1 MDSNTSSDIDLNIL
15 DRNGRQMDI
24 PSLKKDSS
32 DTDLYLNL
40 IANPVKSRQESE
52 NSTSSLH
59 LDNESKKSSTSS
71 IKRLSLNSLKMSPKK
86 EKKESFKPT
95 YSEKYSEKRHTER
108 NHSEKHTER
117 KSSHRRSDTESSRA
131 RYESVDVS
139 SRHTPSPEP
148 VKLTPQ
154 QIRMKKTDLLRK
166 LCDLKAQGYQLTREY
181 NFTSDIDEMENEY
194 ELLKSFKQRR
204 DGIKLYKNTIVNVCN
219 LVEFFNGKY
228 DPFGADLNGWS
239 EHMSVEVDSYDEV
252 LEELYEKYKSVG
264 KSFPPE
270 LKLLILIGFSASAF
284 HFSKKHMSNIPS
296 STNMV
301 GGLQSSIAQK
311 IAGMG
316 KEKSKF
322 MTEQEL
328 NIERQKEAFRQKDR
342 QMKEAMRQKYA
353 PRTEDSETHITQ
365 TQTHTQTSFKPPAT
379 QNINLQNSFAPVN
392 FGANI
397 APQSNLRPNMVSQS
411 NLGPNMVPQS
421 NLGPNMVP
429 QSNLGPP
436 SMVIPSNDPRDSI
449 ATRPLVQSNQ
459 SVKDILK
466 RLHER
471 EVDTQDTQ
479 EEFTAT
485 NDRLLS
491 DTTASES
498 KKRGRKKKPLMT
510 IQ

>member
-59 LDNESKKSSTSS
+59 LDNDSKKSSTSS

-95 YSEKYSEKRHTER
+95 YSEKRHTER
-108 NHSEKHTER
+108 KHSEKHSEKYSER
-117 KSSHRRSDTESSRA
+117 KSSYRHSDTESSRA

-139 SRHTPSPEP
+139 SIHTPSPEP

-154 QIRMKKTDLLRK
+154 QVRMKKTDLLRK

-181 NFTSDIDEMENEY
+181 NFNSEIDEMENEF

-342 QMKEAMRQKYA
+342 QMKEAMRQKFA
-353 PRTEDSETHITQ
+353 PRTEDSDTHMTQ
-365 TQTHTQTSFKPPAT
+365 TQTQTSLKPPAT
-379 QNINLQNSFAPVN
+379 QPNIHSVHLQNGFAPVN
-392 FGANI
+392 FG
-397 APQSNLRPNMVSQS
+397 V
-411 NLGPNMVPQS
+411 
-421 NLGPNMVP
+421 NMVP

-466 RLHER
+466 KLHER
-471 EVDTQDTQ
+471 DVDTQETQ

>member
-59 LDNESKKSSTSS
+59 LDSDHKKSSTSS

-86 EKKESFKPT
+86 DKKESFRPT
-95 YSEKYSEKRHTER
+95 YSEKKH
-108 NHSEKHTER
+108 HSER
-117 KSSHRRSDTESSRA
+117 KSSYRHSDTESSRP

-139 SRHTPSPEP
+139 DRKSSVRSSARSPSPEP

-181 NFTSDIDEMENEY
+181 NFSSDIDEMENEY

-284 HFSKKHMSNIPS
+284 HFSKKHMSNMPS
-296 STNMV
+296 STNMA
-301 GGLQSSIAQK
+301 GGLTSGIAQK
-311 IAGMG
+311 IASMG

-328 NIERQKEAFRQKDR
+328 NIERQKEAFKERDR

-353 PRTEDSETHITQ
+353 PRMDDSEIPMTQ
-365 TQTHTQTSFKPPAT
+365 TYTNTQTSLKPPAT
-379 QNINLQNSFAPVN
+379 QPNVNLQNGFAPVN
-392 FGANI
+392 FGNNI
-397 APQSNLRPNMVSQS
+397 T
-411 NLGPNMVPQS
+411 
-421 NLGPNMVP
+421 P

-449 ATRPLVQSNQ
+449 STRDSSVTRPLVQSNQ
-459 SVKDILK
+459 SVKDILQ

-471 EVDTQDTQ
+471 NVDTQDTQ

-498 KKRGRKKKPLMT
+498 KKKGRKKKPLMT

>member
-32 DTDLYLNL
+32 ETDLYLNL
-40 IANPVKSRQESE
+40 LANPVKSRQESE

-59 LDNESKKSSTSS
+59 LDSNHKKSSTSS

-86 EKKESFKPT
+86 GKKESFRPT
-95 YSEKYSEKRHTER
+95 YSEKKHHSVK
-108 NHSEKHTER
+108 HSERQSER
-117 KSSHRRSDTESSRA
+117 KSSYRHSDTESSRA

-139 SRHTPSPEP
+139 STRNTPSPEP

-181 NFTSDIDEMENEY
+181 NFTSEIDEMENEF

-328 NIERQKEAFRQKDR
+328 NIERQKEAFRQKDK

-353 PRTEDSETHITQ
+353 PRTEDSETQMTQ
-365 TQTHTQTSFKPPAT
+365 TQTYTQTSVKPPAT
-379 QNINLQNSFAPVN
+379 MPNVNLQNGFAPVN
-392 FGANI
+392 FGT
-397 APQSNLRPNMVSQS
+397 
-411 NLGPNMVPQS
+411 
-421 NLGPNMVP
+421 NMVP

-436 SMVIPSNDPRDSI
+436 SMTIPSNDPRESI
-449 ATRPLVQSNQ
+449 ATRPQVQSNQ

-471 EVDTQDTQ
+471 NVDTQDTQ

-491 DTTASES
+491 DTTASET

>member
-59 LDNESKKSSTSS
+59 LDNDSKKSSTSS

-86 EKKESFKPT
+86 DKKESFKPT
-95 YSEKYSEKRHTER
+95 YSEKYSDKRHTER
-108 NHSEKHTER
+108 NHSEKHSER

-181 NFTSDIDEMENEY
+181 DFSSEIDEMENEF

-342 QMKEAMRQKYA
+342 QMKEAMRQKFA
-353 PRTEDSETHITQ
+353 PRTEDSETPMTQ
-365 TQTHTQTSFKPPAT
+365 TQTQTQTSFKPPAT
-379 QNINLQNSFAPVN
+379 QPNVNLQNSFAPVN
-392 FGANI
+392 FGA
-397 APQSNLRPNMVSQS
+397 
-411 NLGPNMVPQS
+411 
-421 NLGPNMVP
+421 NMVP

-471 EVDTQDTQ
+471 EVDTQETQ

-498 KKRGRKKKPLMT
+498 KKKGRKKKPLMT

>member
-15 DRNGRQMDI
+15 DRNGRQMNI

-59 LDNESKKSSTSS
+59 LESDHRKSSTSS

-95 YSEKYSEKRHTER
+95 YSEKKHHTESKYSERKQ
-108 NHSEKHTER
+108 SER
-117 KSSHRRSDTESSRA
+117 KSSYRRSETDSSRA

-139 SRHTPSPEP
+139 SARTPSPEP

-181 NFTSDIDEMENEY
+181 NFSSDIDEMENEY

-264 KSFPPE
+264 KDFPPE

-284 HFSKKHMSNIPS
+284 HFSKKHMSNIPT
-296 STNMV
+296 STGMV
-301 GGLQSSIAQK
+301 GGITGGIAQK
-311 IAGMG
+311 IASMG

-328 NIERQKEAFRQKDR
+328 NIERQKEAFKQQDR
-342 QMKEAMRQKYA
+342 QMKEAMRQRYSA
-353 PRTEDSETHITQ
+353 QAEDSDTMM
-365 TQTHTQTSFKPPAT
+365 TQTSVKPAVKPPAT
-379 QNINLQNSFAPVN
+379 QPNVNLQNGFAPVN
-392 FGANI
+392 FGANMI
-397 APQSNLRPNMVSQS
+397 
-411 NLGPNMVPQS
+411 
-421 NLGPNMVP
+421 P

-436 SMVIPSNDPRDSI
+436 SMVIPSNDPRESI

-459 SVKDILK
+459 SVRDILK
-466 RLHER
+466 KLHER
-471 EVDTQDTQ
+471 EVDTQETQ
-479 EEFTAT
+479 EEFTAN